1 MCKFIEMTNIEM
13 ENLVSD
19 TLNVAWYTV
28 DGDYERNV
36 NSCGIERMIEL
47 WQYNKYPLYEFLG
60 YNTRIEKNYK
70 AVATFRDF
78 KGMLND
84 FVYDVYSVSRV
95 KYNREWKKLTTLNW
109 SFINSLQFAVN
120 PFTRITNMINDEKC
134 FEEIQQN
141 KIGKNILNT

>member
-60 YNTRIEKNYK
+60 YTTRVEKNYE
-70 AVATFRDF
+70 AVATYDGGRIT
-78 KGMLND
+78 KAE
-84 FVYDVYSVSRV
+84 YDVYY
-95 KYNREWKKLTTLNW
+95 K
-109 SFINSLQFAVN
+109 SFANILSTYYGYPDYLI
-120 PFTRITNMINDEKC
+120 P
-134 FEEIQQN
+134 EEIA
-141 KIGKNILNT
+141 KKAAVDKVIVKLKCKTVYLRI